1 MPLASLA
8 YALGGLLTLLILA
21 LEIRKIRIN
30 HSDSVLPAAA
40 LGLYADGDPSARRN
54 RGRFPGAC
62 REAGRTRYLG
72 RNTCPPLC
80 AALTTSAIEVG
91 ESATVS

>member
-1 MPLASLA
+1 MPLPSLA

-40 LGLYADGDPSARRN
+40 LSLYADGDHRLVAI
-54 RGRFPGAC
+54 
-62 REAGRTRYLG
+62 EAGFQEHVVK
-72 RNTCPPLC
+72 PVEP
-80 AALTTSAIEVG
+80 AILAETLAHLVRRADHIG
-91 ESATVS
+91 H

>member
-1 MPLASLA
+1 MPLPSLA

-40 LGLYADGDPSARRN
+40 LGVYADGDPSVVAI
-54 RGRFPGAC
+54 
-62 REAGRTRYLG
+62 EAGFQEHVVK
-72 RNTCPPLC
+72 PVEP
-80 AALTTSAIEVG
+80 AILAETLAHLVRRADHIG
-91 ESATVS
+91 H